1 MSRRARVRNLFT
13 IVVVALALAVLALD
27 ILIIPN
33 WRYP

>member
-13 IVVVALALAVLALD
+13 IVVVALALAVLVLD
-27 ILIIPN
+27 ILIILN